1 MESLDAEFVTH
12 EPCPNCGSKDNLA
25 RYTDGHGY
33 CFGCQYYEKAKGV
46 SAPSPYIGLCAMGE
60 AKSISSRCL
69 TKETCEKWRYTISTY
84 QDRKVH
90 IAHYCDDM
98 GRPIAQKLRFDDKS
112 FKFLGDTKAVGL
124 YGQHLWRDGGKRV
137 VITEGELDALS
148 VSQIQNH
155 KWPVVSLPTGAAGAK
170 RALQKSFE
178 WLNRF
183 EEVVLMF
190 DNDEAGLRAV
200 SQCSTLQFP
209 TGKLRVALLPLKDAN
224 EMLKAKRHSEVV
236 DAIFGAK
243 PYRPKGISYANE
255 VKELVKQYDTKQGFT
270 LPYEGLMEKTQG
282 IRLGEL
288 WTFAAGTGIGKSTL
302 VRECAYHFLKSGH
315 SVGMLMLEE
324 SMQRTALAMVGLAID
339 KPTHLV
345 WNDLSEDERNRG
357 IEAALDTRRLCF
369 YEHFGVTDLDT
380 IVDKIRYM
388 AVGCECQFIILDHLS
403 FLVSGSME
411 NDERRLID
419 HIMATLEKLTQEL
432 KIGLLLVSHL
442 KRIGGDKGHENG
454 AEISLSHLRGSA
466 TIANYSDYVIG
477 LERNTQ
483 SEDKN
488 CTTLRVLKSR
498 HTGDTGFA
506 GHLVY
511 TPQTGRL
518 QDAPNIFSPTL
529 EQEEALSPF

>member
-1 MESLDAEFVTH
+1 MESLDAEFLNH
-12 EPCPNCGSKDNLA
+12 EPCPQCGSKDNLA
-25 RYTDGHGY
+25 RYDDGHGY

-60 AKSISSRCL
+60 AKFIPSRGL

-84 QDRKVH
+84 QNKHVH

-112 FKFLGDTKAVGL
+112 FKFLGDAKAVGL

-190 DNDEAGLRAV
+190 DNDEAGLRAA

-209 TGKLRVALLPLKDAN
+209 AGKLRVARLPLKDAS

-243 PYRPKGISYANE
+243 PYRPNDVSFEEAESHNDEPDDDI
-255 VKELVKQYDTKQGFT
+255 GFE

-282 IRLGEL
+282 IQLGEL
-288 WTFAAGTGIGKSTL
+288 WTFTAGTGIGKSTL
-302 VRECAYHFLKSGH
+302 VRECAYHFLKLGH
-315 SVGMLMLEE
+315 KVGMLMLEE
-324 SMQRTALAMVGLAID
+324 SVKRTMRGMAGLAID
-339 KPTHLV
+339 KPAHLM
-345 WNDLSEDERNRG
+345 WNSLSEEEKTKG
-357 IEAALDTRRLCF
+357 LEATVRTGRLGF
-369 YEHFGVTDLDT
+369 YDHFGVTDLDT
-380 IVDKIRYM
+380 IIDKIRYM
-388 AVGCECQFIILDHLS
+388 AAGCECQFIILDHLS
-403 FLVSGSME
+403 FLTSSSRE
-411 NDERRLID
+411 SDERRLID
-419 HIMATLEKLTQEL
+419 HVMSSLKKLAKEL
-432 KIGLLLVSHL
+432 NIGLLLVSHL
-442 KRIGGDKGHENG
+442 KRISGDKGHEDG
-454 AEISLSHLRGSA
+454 AGVSISHLRGSS

-483 SEDKN
+483 AQDKN
-488 CTTLRVLKSR
+488 RTTLRVLKNR
-498 HTGDTGFA
+498 RTGDTGLA

-511 TPQTGRL
+511 TPETGRL

-529 EQEEALSPF
+529 EQEEALTPF

>member
-1 MESLDAEFVTH
+1 MESLDAEFVAH

-60 AKSISSRCL
+60 AKRIPSRGL

-84 QDRKVH
+84 QDRRVH

-112 FKFLGDTKAVGL
+112 FKFLGDTKAIGL
-124 YGQHLWRDGGKRV
+124 YGQHLWRESGKRV

-190 DNDEAGLRAV
+190 DNDEAGLRAA
-200 SQCSTLQFP
+200 SQCASLRFP
-209 TGKLRVALLPLKDAN
+209 VGKLRVAQLPLKDAS

-243 PYRPKGISYANE
+243 PYRPDGIFCDS
-255 VKELVKQYDTKQGFT
+255 ELKDLVRESDHKQGFM

-282 IRLGEL
+282 IQLGEL
-288 WTFAAGTGIGKSTL
+288 WTFTAGTGIGKSTL
-302 VRECAYHFLKSGH
+302 VRECAYHLIKSGH
-315 SVGMLMLEE
+315 SVGLIMLEE
-324 SMQRTALAMVGLAID
+324 SVKRTARGMVGLALD
-339 KPTHLV
+339 KPAHLV
-345 WNDLSEDERNRG
+345 WDDLSEEERDRG
-357 IEAALDTRRLCF
+357 IEAALGTGRLYF
-369 YEHFGVTDLDT
+369 YDHFGSNDLDT
-380 IVDKIRYM
+380 IVNKIRYM

-403 FLVSGSME
+403 ILVSGSTE
-411 NDERRLID
+411 GDERRLID
-419 HIMATLEKLTQEL
+419 LVMTTLKSLAMEL
-432 KIGLLLVSHL
+432 NIGLLLVSHL
-442 KRIGGDKGHENG
+442 KRIGGDKGHEEG
-454 AEISLSHLRGSA
+454 VKTSLSHLRGSGA
-466 TIANYSDYVIG
+466 IAQLSDFVIG
-477 LERNTQ
+477 LERDNQ
-483 SEDKN
+483 SQDKN
-488 CTTLRVLKSR
+488 STALRVLKNR
-498 HTGDTGFA
+498 RTGDTGFA

-511 TPQTGRL
+511 TPETGRL

-529 EQEEALSPF
+529 EQEEALTPF